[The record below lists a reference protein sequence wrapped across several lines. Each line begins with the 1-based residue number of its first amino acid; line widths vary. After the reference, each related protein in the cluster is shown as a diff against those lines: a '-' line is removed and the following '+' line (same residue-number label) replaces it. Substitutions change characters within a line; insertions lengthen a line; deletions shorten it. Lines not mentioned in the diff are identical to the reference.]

1 MAYQQSL
8 QYVRLNG
15 PTNCAPLLAA
25 FRDHTKNCMQF
36 HQYQVLVLLT
46 DGAITDFDQTK
57 NMIIELSEYPCSVII
72 VGVGGANFQRMH
84 DLDSDGQLLRNGG
97 RIAKRDIVQFVEFNE
112 AVRKGVLAEEV
123 LKEMP
128 NQVVDYAI
136 MTGWKSNPVKQGLG

>member
-1 MAYQQSL
+1 
-8 QYVRLNG
+8 
-15 PTNCAPLLAA
+15 
-25 FRDHTKNCMQF
+25 
-36 HQYQVLVLLT
+36 
-46 DGAITDFDQTK
+46 
-57 NMIIELSEYPCSVII
+57 
-72 VGVGGANFQRMH
+72 MH